1 MEDLREIIGAGRVLE
16 WCFSSGE
23 GQLEVELWSATL
35 KALEFDEDDGAR
47 SETVLATA
55 SLARV
60 SLDWLDALDTESAEL
75 QAVGGAFFDRERLSV
90 VDEESLFADS
100 LVIIDYV
107 EVPEEHRGARA
118 SQALVRGVGRIFR
131 SDIVALTPARM
142 TRGGSEDLMADII
155 TFEGL
160 LRHWARAGFVRLPE
174 TDVMLLPIERR

>member
-1 MEDLREIIGAGRVLE
+1 ML
-16 WCFSSGE
+16 SSGE

-60 SLDWLDALDTESAEL
+60 RLDCAWLDALDAESAEL
-75 QAVGGAFFDRERLSV
+75 EAVGGAFFDRERLSV

-118 SQALVRGVGRIFR
+118 SHALVRGVGRIFR

-142 TRGGSEDLMADII
+142 TRGGSEDLMADI
-155 TFEGL
+155 
-160 LRHWARAGFVRLPE
+160 
-174 TDVMLLPIERR
+174 MLLPIERR